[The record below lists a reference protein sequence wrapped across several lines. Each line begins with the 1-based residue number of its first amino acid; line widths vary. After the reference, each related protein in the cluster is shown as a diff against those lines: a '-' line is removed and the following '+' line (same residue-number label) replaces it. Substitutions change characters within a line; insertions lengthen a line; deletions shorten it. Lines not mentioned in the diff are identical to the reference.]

1 VSSPPLTVGIVGG
14 GQLGRML
21 ALAGI
26 PLGVRCV
33 CVEPAD
39 VAPAA
44 VAADVIRADYGDH
57 AALGELA
64 RRCDVVTVELE
75 HVDVDALGWLSER
88 LTVHPAPQ
96 IVATV
101 QDRLLEKQALRR
113 AGVATATFAEPSACP
128 TGYPGGTVVKR
139 RLGGFDGR
147 GQLRYDGS
155 ADALAAAD
163 ELGGPCIV
171 EEVVPFDRELS
182 IVAARSVD
190 GSVACYPVVENRHVD
205 GILRET
211 IAPAVAADQATA
223 EELVRNLLSSWG
235 YVGTI
240 GVELFEVDGAL
251 LANEVA
257 PRVHNSGHWTI
268 EGSATSQ
275 FEQHV
280 RAICGLPLGDVSTV
294 GPSGMVNLLGGWPDP
309 ASVLALPHA
318 HLHLYGKAPRPQ
330 RKVGHVTV
338 VAPTVG
344 QRDTTMAAVR
354 VLMDVR
360 RSSSSEDAV
369 SAPPCPGGC

>member
-1 VSSPPLTVGIVGG
+1 VTSPSFTVGIVGG
-14 GQLGRML
+14 GQLGQML

-33 CVEPAD
+33 CVEPAEA
-39 VAPAA
+39 APAA
-44 VAADVIRADYGDH
+44 VAADVIRADYGDR

-75 HVDVDALGWLSER
+75 HVDVDALAWLAER
-88 LTVHPAPQ
+88 VPVHPTPH

-101 QDRLLEKQALRR
+101 QDRLLEKQELRR
-113 AGVATATFAEPSACP
+113 AGVATAPFAEPSACP
-128 TGYPGGTVVKR
+128 SGFQRGTVVKR

-147 GQLRYDGS
+147 GQLRYDGP
-155 ADALAAAD
+155 ADTLAAAD
-163 ELGGPCIV
+163 ELGGPSIV

-182 IVAARSVD
+182 VLAARAVD
-190 GSVACYPVVENRHVD
+190 GSVACFPVVENRHRD

-211 IAPAVAADQATA
+211 LAPAAAADQMTA
-223 EELVRNLLSSWG
+223 EHLVRTLLSSWG
-235 YVGTI
+235 YVGVI
-240 GVELFEVDGAL
+240 AVELFEVDGVL
-251 LANEVA
+251 VVNEVA

-275 FEQHV
+275 FEQHL
-280 RAICGLPLGDVSTV
+280 RAVCGLPLGDVSTV

-309 ASVLALPHA
+309 ASVLALRHT
-318 HLHLYGKAPRPQ
+318 HLHLYGKAQRPQ
-330 RKVGHVTV
+330 RKVGHITV

-344 QRDTTMAAVR
+344 ERDETMAAVR
-354 VLMDVR
+354 SLVDVR
-360 RSSSSEDAV
+360 RSSSSADGG